1 MSSPDLPA
9 LAARMATSAAV
20 VVLASRPVE
29 RAGPVLGAPVATLP
43 LGAVPAAEDAA
54 GRS

>member
-29 RAGPVLGAPVATLP
+29 RAGPVLGALP

-54 GRS
+54 GHS